1 MASVFNRDG
10 VWVVKWRNAA
20 GHWKQERTRCA
31 TKAEA
36 KRYASRLEQR
46 ADEQRRGLAP
56 QETPTTMTFGDL
68 LGWYDEHH
76 AHLVKSP
83 SRRLTA
89 GKNLAEINPL
99 PLVEVTTARLEEV
112 LNAKAKT
119 LKPETINSLR
129 AFAHRLFNLAMRA
142 GLWTLPNPVSRIP
155 RAKVPKRP
163 PSWLRPEE
171 VSLLLP
177 QVPERWRA
185 LFATAVYTGMRR
197 GELVALQK
205 RDVDLTSERPSITVC
220 RSWDADSTKGR
231 EVRVIPVH
239 PELVPYLSTAMNR
252 SPSDLV
258 FPRADG
264 SMHSEDINLPA
275 LLRSALAR
283 AGLVKGWVHK
293 CRWCGHETE
302 QLADSVLRRCPNDGK
317 KLWPSPVHR
326 TERFHDLR
334 HTTATLLLKA
344 GTPLAMV
351 QRLIGHS
358 DPAITTEVYGHLEAE
373 DARPHLE
380 RLSFP
385 VEQPMMNVLPMV
397 ANGPHGAPVVRNE
410 LDRPNVPTVAQGI
423 PQAERAL
430 GVELVPR
437 KEQGPGPPTEPL
449 RYSYFNFSTTS
460 GRLDVL
466 SLKPLR
472 ALGQVE
478 GDLLPFRESAEAIH
492 LDGGVVAEHVFTAA
506 VLHDEAETL
515 RVVEPLHST
524 SCHLRSF
531 FLLPVENPTGTP
543 RTSTSEGSSKK

>member
-1 MASVFNRDG
+1 MASVFKREE

-20 GHWKQERTRCA
+20 GRWRQERTSCD

-36 KRYASRLEQR
+36 RAYARQLEHR
-46 ADEQRRGLAP
+46 ADLQRKGLAP
-56 QETPTTMTFGDL
+56 LDGPASMTFGEL
-68 LGWYDEHH
+68 LAWYDTHH

-89 GKNLAEINPL
+89 GKNLTELNAL
-99 PLVEVTTARLEEV
+99 PLVEVTTARLEAL
-112 LNAKAKT
+112 LNEKSKT

-129 AFAHRLFNLAMRA
+129 AFTHRLFNLASRA
-142 GLWTLPNPVSRIP
+142 DLWPLPNPVTRIP

-171 VSLLLP
+171 VSLVIP

-231 EVRVIPVH
+231 EVRVIPLH
-239 PELVPYLSTAMNR
+239 PELIPFLSTAMNR
-252 SPSDLV
+252 SPSELV

-264 SMHSEDINLPA
+264 SMHSEDINLPS
-275 LLRSALAR
+275 LLRSAMAR

-293 CRWCGHETE
+293 CRWCGHQSDQVNDAE
-302 QLADSVLRRCPNDGK
+302 LRRCPEAGCGK
-317 KLWPSPVHR
+317 KLWPSPVR
-326 TERFHDLR
+326 RSERFHDLR

-380 RLSFP
+380 RLTFP
-385 VEQPMMNVLPMV
+385 MPEPVVNVLPMA
-397 ANGPHGAPVVRNE
+397 ANGPHGAPVVRE
-410 LDRPNVPTVAQGI
+410 AREPSHFSTVAERI
-423 PQAERAL
+423 AERARAL
-430 GVELVPR
+430 TSEVAPR

-449 RYSYFNFSTTS
+449 RVLLYDVMRLRPASRSAPAAPWGPWSIRSSPSVPQRGYGSHPS
-460 GRLDVL
+460 GSRC
-466 SLKPLR
+466 
-472 ALGQVE
+472 
-478 GDLLPFRESAEAIH
+478 
-492 LDGGVVAEHVFTAA
+492 GG
-506 VLHDEAETL
+506 
-515 RVVEPLHST
+515 RR
-524 SCHLRSF
+524 HLRRHR
-531 FLLPVENPTGTP
+531 PA
-543 RTSTSEGSSKK
+543 R